1 MTYTYKI
8 TINGYGGEYTL
19 GRITKPQFEFWSDEV
34 MSILKGYNDSEDA
47 LSEYL
52 NDVWE
57 MNDDPAIP
65 DAAKMEY
72 NWYEIDDVCHIYG
85 GNMWSSYIN
94 IDQVDAESEASIVSE
109 SIEDFAKANELEHE
123 WQDWDW
129 PDDEELYLLEG
140 ISSEKGTFF
149 ETTLQLDKPIDT
161 TKFKFNVQETYNEED
176 IVVGL
181 EYDGEELDNDGGST
195 NGKGYYFTLHNCC

>member
-34 MSILKGYNDSEDA
+34 MSILKGYNDAEDA

-57 MNDDPAIP
+57 MNEDPSIP
-65 DAAKMEY
+65 ETAKFEY
-72 NWYEIDDVCHIYG
+72 NWYENDDVYHIYG
-85 GNMWSSYIN
+85 GNLWSSYIVV
-94 IDQVDAESEASIVSE
+94 DQIDAENEASIVSE

-129 PDDEELYLLEG
+129 PEDEELYLLEG

-181 EYDGEELDNDGGST
+181 VYDGEELDNDGGST